1 MSDNV
6 EVINSVLAEKIMNNA
21 DLKMNKLCTTLNKVY
36 CEGKECE
43 NVYEIVAS
51 KQIGEKSVYGKIYQA
66 CLDKDC
72 DFIAKW
78 QKNKDEALQESKI
91 QKIVSEYKLAP
102 KIRQIFEC
110 KEGIIIIMDALQL
123 TLARFLKTLTKEQTN
138 ITLSTYKNLYKNI
151 MDKHKIDININIDK
165 DVENLEDLYNCRSKI
180 NVHLYRKDLET
191 LEGPKVLI
199 EDTEAEMKFKKEVIN
214 QVFQL
219 VQKLH
224 EIGITHN
231 DAHLNNFM
239 CDSSFKFYIIDFGM
253 SRNLDPNSD
262 LDKETDFKRIL
273 RDLKKFVEEDGY
285 INLEY
290 LLTYYKSLIQ

>member
-1 MSDNV
+1 MSYPT
-6 EVINSVLAEKIMNNA
+6 EIINMKLAEKIMNNA
-21 DLKMNKLCTTLNKVY
+21 DLKKDKLCTTLNKVY

-151 MDKHKIDININIDK
+151 MDKHKIDINIDIDN
-165 DVENLEDLYNCRSKI
+165 DVKNLEDLYKCRSKI

-199 EDTEAEMKFKKEVIN
+199 EDTETEMIFKKGVIN
-214 QVFQL
+214 QVFRL

-290 LLTYYKSLIQ
+290 LLTYYKNLM